1 MKPDP
6 SIRTRCGA
14 VPASAAGRTAVSM
27 SAGVA
32 GPFIQNVKPRAVRA
46 HDRLRLDVQ
55 EHARVAQRAVA
66 AIAGNGAV
74 VDVDDL
80 GGRGSAVRHVRWIL
94 GDGVAI
100 L

>member
-14 VPASAAGRTAVSM
+14 VPVSAAGGTAVSM

-32 GPFIQNVKPRAVRA
+32 GPFVQHIEPRAVRA

-55 EHARVAQRAVA
+55 EHARVAERAIT

-80 GGRGSAVRHVRWIL
+80 GGGGRAVRHACVSLAIGL
-94 GDGVAI
+94 G
-100 L
+100 